1 MSTSSNLSSE
11 YALATPVWLRR
22 LTKLTAASTLF
33 LIFAGAMV
41 TSTASGLAVPDW
53 PLSYG
58 MLFPPMVGGI
68 FYEHGHRMVAT
79 TVGFLVL
86 VQAFWLQRSEPK
98 SVVRALGWIALL
110 AVIIQGLLGGLTVLF
125 LLPTAVSVS
134 HASLAEIFFCLTVT
148 IAFMTSK
155 FAGRLTGGG
164 TRGTGLARLSRIL
177 TAAVF
182 VQIVI
187 GALMRHLG
195 AGLAIPDWPLSFG
208 KIVPPLVSLEIA
220 TNFAHRM
227 WGLVVAAMIL
237 AFAPAVFRRVAGSV
251 RTVYGVLVAAVVL
264 QVALGGATVLLEKA
278 PLLTSL
284 HVVTGA
290 FVLANTLVFALSAH
304 RIESREPEPADAG
317 QEVVA

>member
-1 MSTSSNLSSE
+1 MTQSDLSSSAD
-11 YALATPVWLRR
+11 ALATPVWLRR
-22 LTKLTAASTLF
+22 MTKLTAASTLF

-41 TSTASGLAVPDW
+41 TSTSSGLAVPDW

-79 TVGFLVL
+79 TVGFFVL
-86 VQAFWLQRSEPK
+86 VQAFWLQKKEPK
-98 SVVRALGWIALL
+98 AAVRALGWLALL
-110 AVIIQGLLGGLTVLF
+110 AVVVQGLLGGLTVLF

-134 HASLAEIFFCLTVT
+134 HASLAEIFFCLTVA

-155 FAGRLTGGG
+155 FASRLGADQAGS
-164 TRGTGLARLSRIL
+164 GLGLLSRIL
-177 TAAVF
+177 VAAVF
-182 VQIVI
+182 LQIVI

-208 KIVPPLVSLEIA
+208 AVIPPLTSIEVV
-220 TNFAHRM
+220 TNFAHRS
-227 WGLVVAAMIL
+227 WGLVVAALIVG
-237 AFAPAVFRRVAGSV
+237 FAPAVLRRVRGGV
-251 RTVYGVLVAAVVL
+251 RTVYGVLVVAVTI

-278 PLLTSL
+278 PLLTSF

-304 RIESREPEPADAG
+304 RIESRARESVNVG
-317 QEVVA
+317 QEVAA

>member
-1 MSTSSNLSSE
+1 MNRSNLTSGE
-11 YALATPVWLRR
+11 ETLGTPVWLRR
-22 LTKLTAASTLF
+22 MTKLTAASTLF

-41 TSTASGLAVPDW
+41 TSTDSGLAVPDW

-79 TVGFLVL
+79 LVGFFVL
-86 VQAFWLQRSEPK
+86 VQAFWLQKSEPK
-98 SVVRALGWIALL
+98 STVRVLGWLALT

-134 HASLAEIFFCLTVT
+134 HATLAEIFFCLTVT

-155 FAGRLTGGG
+155 TAARLETQASA
-164 TRGTGLARLSRIL
+164 TGLSLLGRVLVGVVL
-177 TAAVF
+177 LQV
-182 VQIVI
+182 VI

-208 KIVPPLVSLEIA
+208 TIVPPLTSIEIS
-220 TNFAHRM
+220 TNFAHRTL
-227 WGLVVAAMIL
+227 GLVIAGLIL
-237 AFAPAVFRRVAGSV
+237 GFAPAVFRRVAGTL
-251 RTVYGVLVAAVVL
+251 RTVYGVLVLAVVA

-278 PLLTSL
+278 PLLTSI
-284 HVVTGA
+284 HVATGA
-290 FVLANTLVFALSAH
+290 FVLANTVVFALSAY
-304 RIESREPEPADAG
+304 RVESSEAALTGSG
-317 QEVVA
+317 QEAAA

>member
-1 MSTSSNLSSE
+1 MDQIDDMMNDD
-11 YALATPVWLRR
+11 AFATPVWLRR
-22 LTKLTAASTLF
+22 WTKLTAASTLF

-41 TSTASGLAVPDW
+41 TSTSSGLAVPDW

-79 TVGFLVL
+79 TVGLLVL

-98 SVVRALGWIALL
+98 SLVRALGWLALA
-110 AVIIQGLLGGLTVLF
+110 AVIVQGLLGGLTVMF

-134 HASLAEIFFCLTVT
+134 HASLAEIFFCLTVA
-148 IAFMTSK
+148 IAFMTSR
-155 FAGRLTGGG
+155 FASRLESGDESGGL
-164 TRGTGLARLSRIL
+164 RVWSRVL
-177 TAAVF
+177 VCAVF

-208 KIVPPLVSLEIA
+208 QIIPPMTSLEVA
-220 TNFAHRM
+220 TNFAHRT
-227 WGLVVAAMIL
+227 WGLLIAVMIL
-237 AFAPAVFRRVAGSV
+237 ALAPSVLRKVKGGARRI
-251 RTVYGVLVAAVVL
+251 YGVLVVAVAV

-278 PLLTSL
+278 PLLTSV

-290 FVLANTLVFALSAH
+290 FVLANTVVFALFAH
-304 RIESREPEPADAG
+304 RVESLERDASNAREVTA
-317 QEVVA
+317 

>member
-1 MSTSSNLSSE
+1 MIQPDLSSSE
-11 YALATPVWLRR
+11 DALATPKWLRR
-22 LTKLTAASTLF
+22 MTKLTAAATLF

-41 TSTASGLAVPDW
+41 TSTSSGLAVPDW

-79 TVGFLVL
+79 TVGLLVL
-86 VQAFWLQRSEPK
+86 IQAFWLQKSEPK
-98 SVVRALGWIALL
+98 SLVRALGWLALL
-110 AVIIQGLLGGLTVLF
+110 AVVIQGLLGGLTVLF

-148 IAFMTSK
+148 IAFMTSR
-155 FAGRLTGGG
+155 FASRLEVGRGAS
-164 TRGTGLARLSRIL
+164 GLGLLGRVL

-182 VQIVI
+182 LQIVI

-195 AGLAIPDWPLSFG
+195 AGLVIPDWPLSFG
-208 KIVPPLVSLEIA
+208 RVIPPLTSLEIA
-220 TNFAHRM
+220 TNFAHRT
-227 WGLVVAAMIL
+227 WGLVVAGLIVG
-237 AFAPAVFRRVAGSV
+237 FAPSVFRRVSGGV
-251 RTVYGVLVAAVVL
+251 RTVYGMLVVAVSI

-278 PLLTSL
+278 PLLTSF

-290 FVLANTLVFALSAH
+290 FVLANTLVFALAAH
-304 RIESREPEPADAG
+304 RIDSRAQEAVNVG
-317 QEVVA
+317 QEVTA